1 MVGSMEVRSTA
12 MTGWRCLGFSGV
24 GAPEDIPSLERIA
37 GRENPE
43 GEYAIVVTVPHVA
56 SVSYG

>member
-1 MVGSMEVRSTA
+1 MGS
-12 MTGWRCLGFSGV
+12 SGV
-24 GAPEDIPSLERIA
+24 GAPEDIPSLEGIA